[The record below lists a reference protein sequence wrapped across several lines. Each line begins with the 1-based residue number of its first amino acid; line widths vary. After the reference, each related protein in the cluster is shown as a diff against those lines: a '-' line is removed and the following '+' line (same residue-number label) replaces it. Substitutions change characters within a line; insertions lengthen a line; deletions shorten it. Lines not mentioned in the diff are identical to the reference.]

1 MLAYWLAYKG
11 VRRLKIVRAQR
22 GLSQRQLEDIS
33 GVHHVSIARIE
44 MGLLDPRLSTVR
56 KLAKALN
63 VTISELVGD
72 KRSKKGGR

>member
-1 MLAYWLAYKG
+1 MLAYLLAYKG

-44 MGLLDPRLSTVR
+44 MGQLDPRLSTVR

-72 KRSKKGGR
+72 KRPKKGGR